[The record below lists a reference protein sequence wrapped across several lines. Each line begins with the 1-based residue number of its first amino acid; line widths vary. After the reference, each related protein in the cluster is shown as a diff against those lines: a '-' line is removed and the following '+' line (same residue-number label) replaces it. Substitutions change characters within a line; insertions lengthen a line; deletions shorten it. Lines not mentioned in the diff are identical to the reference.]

1 MCARARA
8 CVQARPARIILRQ
21 PSAHLPENGIVSL
34 GCELRGVHLR
44 WRCHPKACG
53 QLSSIV
59 RVKLPLR
66 SMRSMVEKPPLVR
79 VDGTTG
85 SRAPPRK
92 RLLPAT
98 RRAAGGVVTF
108 AAVLLA
114 AALLT
119 RRR

>member
-1 MCARARA
+1 MCVRARA

-59 RVKLPLR
+59 RVKLPR
-66 SMRSMVEKPPLVR
+66 R
-79 VDGTTG
+79 DATG
-85 SRAPPRK
+85 QPDIIARG
-92 RLLPAT
+92 
-98 RRAAGGVVTF
+98 AGGTP
-108 AAVLLA
+108 
-114 AALLT
+114 
-119 RRR
+119 RGGRW